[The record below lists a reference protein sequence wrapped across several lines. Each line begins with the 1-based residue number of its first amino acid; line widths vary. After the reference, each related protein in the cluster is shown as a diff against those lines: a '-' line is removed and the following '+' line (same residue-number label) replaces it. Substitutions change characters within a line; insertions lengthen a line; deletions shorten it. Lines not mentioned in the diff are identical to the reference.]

1 MALLA
6 GKWDSYFYATNDIEN
21 SGRKYIFFN
30 TCNFIKVKFREK
42 IHITYSVKV
51 TKKNDVV
58 IVSYI
63 VYKYIVP
70 HDFIL
75 TWIFFYTICDKS
87 IVQPLVNI

>member
-1 MALLA
+1 MQQMIL
-6 GKWDSYFYATNDIEN
+6 KIQVENIYF
-21 SGRKYIFFN
+21 SLF
-30 TCNFIKVKFREK
+30 NFIKVKFREK

-58 IVSYI
+58 IVTYI
-63 VYKYIVP
+63 VYKYIVS

-87 IVQPLVNI
+87 IVEPLVNI